1 MKLKSQRG
9 SLFISR
15 IKHDGRSRSK
25 KSPIYLIFN
34 YLRHYPLNC
43 YMIQYYQYCG
53 NVLSST
59 MVMRLPISDNVVTN
73 FRLYAYRTMV
83 MWLPPFGNIRCKLIW
98 STGFF
103 KFQETTSI
111 NQEVENQHLP

>member
-1 MKLKSQRG
+1 MKLKSQKG

-15 IKHDGRSRSK
+15 SKHDGRSRSK

-34 YLRHYPLNC
+34 HLRHYPLNC

-59 MVMRLPISDNVVTN
+59 MVM
-73 FRLYAYRTMV
+73 
-83 MWLPPFGNIRCKLIW
+83 WLPPFGNIRCKLIW
-98 STGFF
+98 PTGFF
-103 KFQETTSI
+103 KFQETPSI